1 MEHAGKGSLKAQA
14 STDSSCWLLNLGMGL
29 NFFFEI
35 FFLCT
40 CMCVSFSVCPMCVRV
55 SEEARRCQIP

>member
-35 FFLCT
+35 FFFMYMYVCIFL
-40 CMCVSFSVCPMCVRV
+40 CVSHVCKGV
-55 SEEARRCQIP
+55 